1 MILYIY
7 NAVNASDDS
16 PRQDEQ
22 SSAEK
27 SRLRSEK
34 LEQRRGTD
42 QQERSRAGAQKNRSM
57 RSGER
62 VQKGQHKIEKTAQI
76 SKMTRSQ
83 QHRKGE
89 TSGKV
94 RLVSYEPNMRIY

>member
-1 MILYIY
+1 MI
-7 NAVNASDDS
+7 ASDDS

-57 RSGER
+57 GSRER

-76 SKMTRSQ
+76 SKMRRQ
-83 QHRKGE
+83 QHKKGE

-94 RLVSYEPNMRIY
+94 RLVSYEPNMRLLVF